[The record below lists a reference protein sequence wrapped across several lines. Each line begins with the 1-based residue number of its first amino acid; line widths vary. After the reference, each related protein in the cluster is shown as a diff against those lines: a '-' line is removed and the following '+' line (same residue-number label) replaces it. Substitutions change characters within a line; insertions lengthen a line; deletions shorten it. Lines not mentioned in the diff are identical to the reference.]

1 MFSTIFLSALLF
13 TLGTIIVSEAS
24 SVTTGTIISI
34 ITLRG

>member
-13 TLGTIIVSEAS
+13 TLGTIIVSEVS
-24 SVTTGTIISI
+24 SITTGTITT

>member
-1 MFSTIFLSALLF
+1 MFSTIFLLALLF

-24 SVTTGTIISI
+24 SITTGTITI